1 MKQVIIPNF
10 LWLVNVFPPG
20 FPVVFAYYKEKAPAS
35 EDAGA
40 FFFVFYGREGSSAT
54 TVSTLAVPGNIS
66 TATAR
71 TAS

>member
-1 MKQVIIPNF
+1 MFFHRVFRWFLRII
-10 LWLVNVFPPG
+10 
-20 FPVVFAYYKEKAPAS
+20 KKKAPAS

>member
-1 MKQVIIPNF
+1 MCFHRVFRWF
-10 LWLVNVFPPG
+10 LRIMRKKL
-20 FPVVFAYYKEKAPAS
+20 KKKAPVS

-40 FFFVFYGREGSSAT
+40 FFFVFYGREGSSAA